1 MPLERW
7 LYTVPLRLRSLFRR
21 ERVEQELEEE
31 LQYHLERKMEE
42 YAAQGLTPEQ
52 ARQAALRAMD
62 RLAQHKEECRDAR
75 GVNAIDNTVRDL
87 RYSLRVLAKSPAFTV
102 VAVLTPA
109 LAIGANAVVFGV
121 LNALI
126 LRPLNV
132 PRPESLYAL
141 EREHSSAAAIYP
153 NYIDLRDRNRSFEAL
168 AAYKMGQAVVDT
180 GEKPS
185 AAWLY
190 EVSGNYFDALGIRPY
205 LGRFFR
211 AIG

>member
-62 RLAQHKEECRDAR
+62 GLAQHKEECPDAR

-102 VAVLTPA
+102 VAVLTLA

-132 PRPESLYAL
+132 PRSESLYAL
-141 EREHSSAAAIYP
+141 ERASNRLPPQSYP
-153 NYIDLRDRNRSFEAL
+153 DYVDLRDGNRSFEAL
-168 AAYKMGQAVVDT
+168 AAYKMAQAVVDAS
-180 GEKPS
+180 E
-185 AAWLY
+185 
-190 EVSGNYFDALGIRPY
+190 N
-205 LGRFFR
+205 
-211 AIG
+211 

>member
-62 RLAQHKEECRDAR
+62 RLAQDKEECRDAR

-87 RYSLRVLAKSPAFTV
+87 RYSLRVREITRFHRGRRAYA
-102 VAVLTPA
+102 
-109 LAIGANAVVFGV
+109 GAGDG
-121 LNALI
+121 
-126 LRPLNV
+126 
-132 PRPESLYAL
+132 
-141 EREHSSAAAIYP
+141 REC
-153 NYIDLRDRNRSFEAL
+153 RS
-168 AAYKMGQAVVDT
+168 VRR
-180 GEKPS
+180 S
-185 AAWLY
+185 
-190 EVSGNYFDALGIRPY
+190 
-205 LGRFFR
+205 
-211 AIG
+211 

>member
-102 VAVLTPA
+102 VAVLTLA

-121 LNALI
+121 LNSADSAPAECAAAGEP
-126 LRPLNV
+126 LRPRARALVCRRNLSQLQ
-132 PRPESLYAL
+132 RPA
-141 EREHSSAAAIYP
+141 
-153 NYIDLRDRNRSFEAL
+153 RSQPQL
-168 AAYKMGQAVVDT
+168 
-180 GEKPS
+180 
-185 AAWLY
+185 
-190 EVSGNYFDALGIRPY
+190 
-205 LGRFFR
+205 
-211 AIG
+211 